1 MAGKKGRSD
10 DSEDW
15 RRFQKFQEENTQ
27 LKKEVTK
34 LRKLVK
40 EACIDSLS
48 ERLKRQEQGLE
59 PRKPLC
65 ETCGNDDIT
74 PIDVF
79 RADGTFVFNLCNN
92 CGSRSPI
99 KRKKEPKIKKEI
111 KNDELDQ

>member
-1 MAGKKGRSD
+1 MAGRKPRKD
-10 DSEDW
+10 NKEDW
-15 RRFQKFQEENTQ
+15 ERFDKFKTENEQ
-27 LKKEVTK
+27 LRKEVTK
-34 LRKLVK
+34 LRRLVK
-40 EACIDSLS
+40 ESCTDSLS

-99 KRKKEPKIKKEI
+99 KRKKEPKVKKEI
-111 KNDELDQ
+111 KNEELD